1 MQRVIRDA
9 QATAEGMSALQAK
22 VALIQKHFPPTV
34 ASLFAI
40 PRMGSGDVLEWWTE
54 LGGQPTP
61 YADLNEDAQRRLL
74 ETYEARQTSLE
85 QLADEL
91 QKRGQPTVA
100 DDLRSLLGT
109 PELDKLYSLNG
120 EPLVVRWNQ
129 RPPRPIVPPVVPV
142 VPVVPPSRRGWWL
155 AAALLA
161 LLLLL
166 LALWLW
172 WFLHREPVVVV
183 PPVAPVAPVVTPAEK
198 PVEKPAEP
206 VPEPVVVPEPVPVP
220 EPTPEPVPE
229 PKPVPPPKPAP
240 EPKPVPPPKPAP
252 EPKPVPPPKPVVAAP
267 PPPPAPPPA
276 PTLDNF
282 ACRKNAP
289 AAQVP
294 QFVVVLDT
302 SGSMNLNIRSVKAD
316 EDWFYGGGDLN
327 KLLDPNRYMR
337 LTAKPSRMDVAKD
350 SLAGMINGLDPKID
364 TRLIT
369 FAGCERTPDRGVF
382 KFGDRPRLINGIRGL
397 APDDGTPLAD
407 SLAHAAS
414 TVDGR
419 NNDAVIVMFVDG
431 EDGCGQDVCAVSR
444 RIAREQPRLRVNVVK
459 IGAGGPS
466 RCIAENTG
474 GRVYNSTNAA
484 ELGSLLKQASKEV
497 SSSAKCD

>member
-9 QATAEGMSALQAK
+9 QATSEGMSALQAK

-74 ETYEARQTSLE
+74 ETYEVRQTSLG

-91 QKRGQPTVA
+91 QKRGQPTEA
-100 DDLRSLLGT
+100 DDLRSLLGA

-120 EPLVVRWNQ
+120 EPLVVRWNL
-129 RPPRPIVPPVVPV
+129 RPPKPIVPPVIPV
-142 VPVVPPSRRGWWL
+142 APIVPPSRRGWWI

-183 PPVAPVAPVVTPAEK
+183 PPVAPAAPVVTPAEK
-198 PVEKPAEP
+198 PVEKPVEP
-206 VPEPVVVPEPVPVP
+206 VPEPVVEPEPKPAPVP
-220 EPTPEPVPE
+220 EPAPEPV
-229 PKPVPPPKPAP
+229 P

-267 PPPPAPPPA
+267 PPPPPPPPV

-289 AAQVP
+289 PAEVP

-302 SGSMNLNIRSVKAD
+302 SGSMNLNIKSVKAD
-316 EDWFYGGGDLN
+316 EDWYFGGNDLN
-327 KLLDPNRYMR
+327 KLLDPDRTMR

-382 KFGDRPRLINGIRGL
+382 RFGDRPRLINGIRGL

-484 ELGSLLKQASKEV
+484 ELANQLKQASKEV
-497 SSSAKCD
+497 SSNTKCN

>member
-9 QATAEGMSALQAK
+9 QATSEGMSALQAK

-40 PRMGSGDVLEWWTE
+40 PRMGSGDVMEWWTE

-61 YADLNEDAQRRLL
+61 YADLNEDARRRLL
-74 ETYEARQTSLE
+74 ETYEVRQTSLG

-91 QKRGQPTVA
+91 QKRGQSTEA

-129 RPPRPIVPPVVPV
+129 RPPKPIVPPVVPV
-142 VPVVPPSRRGWWL
+142 APVLPPSRRGWWI

-172 WFLHREPVVVV
+172 WFLHREPVVVA
-183 PPVAPVAPVVTPAEK
+183 PPVAPVAPVVAPVEK
-198 PVEKPAEP
+198 PVEPAPAPVVEPEPKP
-206 VPEPVVVPEPVPVP
+206 VPAPEPK
-220 EPTPEPVPE
+220 PEPVPE

-240 EPKPVPPPKPAP
+240 APAP
-252 EPKPVPPPKPVVAAP
+252 EPKPTPPPKPAPPPKPVVAAP
-267 PPPPAPPPA
+267 PPT

-282 ACRKNAP
+282 ACRKTAP
-289 AAQVP
+289 KSEVP

-302 SGSMNLNIRSVKAD
+302 SGSMDLNIKSVKAD
-316 EDWFYGGGDLN
+316 EDWFYGPDIN
-327 KLLDPNRYMR
+327 KLLDPNRTMR
-337 LTAKPSRMDVAKD
+337 LTARPSRMDIAKD

-369 FAGCERTPDRGVF
+369 FAGCERTPDQGLF

-397 APDDGTPLAD
+397 VPDDGTPLAD

-484 ELGSLLKQASKEV
+484 ELGNLLKQASKEV
-497 SSSAKCD
+497 SSSTKCD

>member
-9 QATAEGMSALQAK
+9 HATSEGMSALQAK

-74 ETYEARQTSLE
+74 ETYEVRQTSLG

-91 QKRGQPTVA
+91 QRRGQPTEA
-100 DDLRSLLGT
+100 EDLRSLLGT

-129 RPPRPIVPPVVPV
+129 RPPKPIVPPV
-142 VPVVPPSRRGWWL
+142 VPVVPPSRRGWWI

-183 PPVAPVAPVVTPAEK
+183 PPVAPVAPVVTPVEK
-198 PVEKPAEP
+198 PVEP
-206 VPEPVVVPEPVPVP
+206 VPEPVVEPEPEAKPAPVP

-240 EPKPVPPPKPAP
+240 EPKPVPPPKP
-252 EPKPVPPPKPVVAAP
+252 VVA
-267 PPPPAPPPA
+267 APPPA

-289 AAQVP
+289 NAEIP

-302 SGSMNLNIRSVKAD
+302 SGSMNLNIKSVKAD
-316 EDWFYGGGDLN
+316 EDWYFGSDLN
-327 KLLDPNRYMR
+327 KLLDPNRTMR

-350 SLAGMINGLDPKID
+350 SLASMINGLDPKID

-397 APDDGTPLAD
+397 VPDDGTPLAD
-407 SLAHAAS
+407 SLARAAS

-484 ELGSLLKQASKEV
+484 ELSNQLKQASKEV
-497 SSSAKCD
+497 SSSAKCN

>member
-9 QATAEGMSALQAK
+9 HATSEGMSALQAK

-54 LGGQPTP
+54 LGGQPTL

-74 ETYEARQTSLE
+74 ETYEVRQTSLG

-91 QKRGQPTVA
+91 QKRGQPTEA
-100 DDLRSLLGT
+100 EDLRSLLGT

-129 RPPRPIVPPVVPV
+129 RPPKPIVPPV
-142 VPVVPPSRRGWWL
+142 VPVVPPSRRGWWI

-183 PPVAPVAPVVTPAEK
+183 PPVAPVAPVVTPVEK
-198 PVEKPAEP
+198 PVEP
-206 VPEPVVVPEPVPVP
+206 VPEPVVEPEPEAKPAPVP

-240 EPKPVPPPKPAP
+240 EPKPVPPPKP
-252 EPKPVPPPKPVVAAP
+252 VVA
-267 PPPPAPPPA
+267 APPPA

-289 AAQVP
+289 NAEIP

-302 SGSMNLNIRSVKAD
+302 SGSMNLNIKSVKAD
-316 EDWFYGGGDLN
+316 EDWYFGSDLN
-327 KLLDPNRYMR
+327 KLLDPNRTMR

-350 SLAGMINGLDPKID
+350 SLASMINGLDPKID

-397 APDDGTPLAD
+397 VPDDGTPLAD
-407 SLAHAAS
+407 SLARAAS

-484 ELGSLLKQASKEV
+484 ELSNQLKQASKEV
-497 SSSAKCD
+497 SSSAKCN

>member
-9 QATAEGMSALQAK
+9 HATSEGMSALQAK

-54 LGGQPTP
+54 LGGQPTL

-74 ETYEARQTSLE
+74 ETYEVRQTSLG

-91 QKRGQPTVA
+91 QKRGQPTEA
-100 DDLRSLLGT
+100 EDLRSLLGT

-129 RPPRPIVPPVVPV
+129 RPPKPIVPPV
-142 VPVVPPSRRGWWL
+142 VPVVPPSRRGWWI

-183 PPVAPVAPVVTPAEK
+183 PPVAPVAPVVTPVEK
-198 PVEKPAEP
+198 PVEP
-206 VPEPVVVPEPVPVP
+206 VPEPVVEPEPEAKPAPVP

-229 PKPVPPPKPAP
+229 PKPV
-240 EPKPVPPPKPAP
+240 PAP

-267 PPPPAPPPA
+267 PPA

-289 AAQVP
+289 NAEIP

-302 SGSMNLNIRSVKAD
+302 SGSMNLNIKSVKAD
-316 EDWFYGGGDLN
+316 EDWYFGSDLN
-327 KLLDPNRYMR
+327 KLLDPNRTMR

-350 SLAGMINGLDPKID
+350 SLASMINGLDPKID

-397 APDDGTPLAD
+397 VPDDGTPLAD
-407 SLAHAAS
+407 SLARAAS

-484 ELGSLLKQASKEV
+484 ELSNQLKQASKEV
-497 SSSAKCD
+497 SSSAKCN

>member
-1 MQRVIRDA
+1 
-9 QATAEGMSALQAK
+9 
-22 VALIQKHFPPTV
+22 
-34 ASLFAI
+34 
-40 PRMGSGDVLEWWTE
+40 
-54 LGGQPTP
+54 
-61 YADLNEDAQRRLL
+61 LL
-74 ETYEARQTSLE
+74 ETYEVRQTSLG

-91 QKRGQPTVA
+91 QRRGQPTEA
-100 DDLRSLLGT
+100 EDLRSLLGT

-129 RPPRPIVPPVVPV
+129 RPPKPIVPPV
-142 VPVVPPSRRGWWL
+142 VPVVPPSRRGWWI

-183 PPVAPVAPVVTPAEK
+183 PPVAPVAPVVTPVEK
-198 PVEKPAEP
+198 PVEP
-206 VPEPVVVPEPVPVP
+206 VPEPVVEPEPEPEAKPAPVP

-240 EPKPVPPPKPAP
+240 EPKPVPPPKP
-252 EPKPVPPPKPVVAAP
+252 VVA
-267 PPPPAPPPA
+267 APPPA

-289 AAQVP
+289 NAEIP

-302 SGSMNLNIRSVKAD
+302 SGSMNLNIKSVKAD
-316 EDWFYGGGDLN
+316 EDWYFGSDLN
-327 KLLDPNRYMR
+327 KLLDPNRTMR

-350 SLAGMINGLDPKID
+350 SLASMINGLDPKID

-397 APDDGTPLAD
+397 VPDDGTPLAD
-407 SLAHAAS
+407 SLARAAS

-484 ELGSLLKQASKEV
+484 ELSNQLKQASKEV
-497 SSSAKCD
+497 SSSAKCN

>member
-9 QATAEGMSALQAK
+9 HATSEGMSALQAK

-74 ETYEARQTSLE
+74 ETYEVRQTSLG

-91 QKRGQPTVA
+91 QKRGQPTEA
-100 DDLRSLLGT
+100 EDLRSLLGT

-129 RPPRPIVPPVVPV
+129 RPPKPIVPPVPPV
-142 VPVVPPSRRGWWL
+142 VPVVPPSRRGWWI

-183 PPVAPVAPVVTPAEK
+183 PPVAPVAPVVTPVEK
-198 PVEKPAEP
+198 PVEP
-206 VPEPVVVPEPVPVP
+206 VPEPVVEPEP
-220 EPTPEPVPE
+220 EA
-229 PKPVPPPKPAP
+229 KPAPVP

-267 PPPPAPPPA
+267 PPA

-289 AAQVP
+289 NAEIP

-302 SGSMNLNIRSVKAD
+302 SGSMNLNIKSVKAD
-316 EDWFYGGGDLN
+316 EDWYFGSDLN
-327 KLLDPNRYMR
+327 KLLDPNRTMR

-350 SLAGMINGLDPKID
+350 SLASMINGLDPKID

-397 APDDGTPLAD
+397 VPDDGTPLAD
-407 SLAHAAS
+407 SLARAAS

-484 ELGSLLKQASKEV
+484 ELSNQLKQASKEV
-497 SSSAKCD
+497 SSSAKCN

>member
-9 QATAEGMSALQAK
+9 HATSEGMSALQAK

-74 ETYEARQTSLE
+74 ETYEVRQTSLG

-91 QKRGQPTVA
+91 QKRGQPTEA
-100 DDLRSLLGT
+100 EDLRSLLGT

-129 RPPRPIVPPVVPV
+129 RPPKPIVPPV
-142 VPVVPPSRRGWWL
+142 VPVVPPSRRGWWI

-183 PPVAPVAPVVTPAEK
+183 PPVAPVAPVVTPVEK
-198 PVEKPAEP
+198 PVEP
-206 VPEPVVVPEPVPVP
+206 VPEPVVEPEPEAKPAPVP

-229 PKPVPPPKPAP
+229 PKPV
-240 EPKPVPPPKPAP
+240 PAP

-267 PPPPAPPPA
+267 PPA

-289 AAQVP
+289 NAEIP

-302 SGSMNLNIRSVKAD
+302 SGSMNLNIKSVKAD
-316 EDWFYGGGDLN
+316 EDWYFGSDLN
-327 KLLDPNRYMR
+327 KLLDPNRTMR

-350 SLAGMINGLDPKID
+350 SLASMINGLDPKID

-397 APDDGTPLAD
+397 VPDDGTPLAD
-407 SLAHAAS
+407 SLARAAS

-484 ELGSLLKQASKEV
+484 ELSNQLKQASKEV
-497 SSSAKCD
+497 SSSAKCN

>member
-9 QATAEGMSALQAK
+9 HATPEGMSALQAK
-22 VALIQKHFPPTV
+22 VALIQKHFPPTT

-61 YADLNEDAQRRLL
+61 YAELNEDAQRRLL
-74 ETYEARQTSLE
+74 QTYEVRQTALE

-91 QKRGQPTVA
+91 QKRGQPSVA
-100 DDLRSLLGT
+100 DDLRSLLGS

-129 RPPRPIVPPVVPV
+129 RPPRPIVPPVVPPV
-142 VPVVPPSRRGWWL
+142 PLAPVVPPSRRGWWI

-172 WFLHREPVVVV
+172 WFLHREPVVVAV
-183 PPVAPVAPVVTPAEK
+183 PPAAPIAAPVEQPV
-198 PVEKPAEP
+198 EP
-206 VPEPVVVPEPVPVP
+206 VPEPVVEPEPVPEPEPEPEPVPVP
-220 EPTPEPVPE
+220 EPAPV
-229 PKPVPPPKPAP
+229 A
-240 EPKPVPPPKPAP
+240 
-252 EPKPVPPPKPVVAAP
+252 PPKPVVVAP
-267 PPPPAPPPA
+267 PP

-282 ACRKNAP
+282 ACRKKAPNAV
-289 AAQVP
+289 VP

-302 SGSMNLNIRSVKAD
+302 SGSMELNIKAVKAD
-316 EDWFYGGGDLN
+316 EDWFFGNNLN
-327 KLLDPNRYMR
+327 KYMDPNRT
-337 LTAKPSRMDVAKD
+337 LQIFEKPSRMNVAQD
-350 SLAGMINGLDPKID
+350 SLAGMINALDPKID

-369 FAGCERTPDRGVF
+369 FAGCESTPDQGVF
-382 KFGDRPRLINGIRGL
+382 KFGDRQRLINGIRGL
-397 APDDGTPLAD
+397 VPNEGTPLAD
-407 SLAHAAS
+407 SLAKAAS

-431 EDGCGQDVCAVSR
+431 EDGCQKDVCAVSR
-444 RIAREQPRLRVNVVK
+444 RIAQEQPRLRVNVVN

-466 RCIAENTG
+466 QCIAKNTG
-474 GRVYNSTNAA
+474 GRVYSSTNAA
-484 ELGSLLKQASKEV
+484 ELAKQLKLASKEV
-497 SSSAKCD
+497 SSNAKCN

>member
-9 QATAEGMSALQAK
+9 QATPEGMSALQAK

-74 ETYEARQTSLE
+74 ETYEVRQTSLG

-91 QKRGQPTVA
+91 QRRGQPTEA
-100 DDLRSLLGT
+100 EDLRSLLGT

-129 RPPRPIVPPVVPV
+129 RPPKPIVPPVVPL
-142 VPVVPPSRRGWWL
+142 VPVVPPSRRGWWI

-172 WFLHREPVVVV
+172 WFLHREPVVVA

-198 PVEKPAEP
+198 PVEP
-206 VPEPVVVPEPVPVP
+206 VPEPVVEPEPAP
-220 EPTPEPVPE
+220 EPEPVPE
-229 PKPVPPPKPAP
+229 PAPVPA
-240 EPKPVPPPKPAP
+240 
-252 EPKPVPPPKPVVAAP
+252 PKPVPPPKPVVAAP
-267 PPPPAPPPA
+267 PPPPPPPPA
-276 PTLDNF
+276 PTLDNY
-282 ACRKNAP
+282 ACRKKAP
-289 AAQVP
+289 DAVPP

-302 SGSMNLNIRSVKAD
+302 SGSMDLNIKSVKAD
-316 EDWFYGGGDLN
+316 EDWFFGNEMN
-327 KLLDPNRYMR
+327 KYLDPNRTMQIF
-337 LTAKPSRMDVAKD
+337 AKPSRMDVAKD
-350 SLAGMINGLDPKID
+350 SLAGMINGLDPKIN

-369 FAGCERTPDRGVF
+369 FAGCERTPDQGVF
-382 KFGDRPRLINGIRGL
+382 KFGDRQRLINGIRGL
-397 APDDGTPLAD
+397 VPDDGTPLAD
-407 SLAHAAS
+407 SLAYAAS

-431 EDGCGQDVCAVSR
+431 EDGCQKDACAVSR
-444 RIAREQPRLRVNVVK
+444 RIAKEQPRLRVNVVK

-484 ELGSLLKQASKEV
+484 ELGSQLKQATKEV
-497 SSSAKCD
+497 SSNAKCN

>member
-1 MQRVIRDA
+1 MQRVFRDA
-9 QATAEGMSALQAK
+9 QATSEGMSALQAK

-74 ETYEARQTSLE
+74 QTYEVRQAALE
-85 QLADEL
+85 RLADEL
-91 QKRGQPTVA
+91 QQRGQPTVA

-129 RPPRPIVPPVVPV
+129 RPPKPIVPPVPV
-142 VPVVPPSRRGWWL
+142 VPVVPPSRRGWWI

-172 WFLHREPVVVV
+172 WYLHREPVVVA
-183 PPVAPVAPVVTPAEK
+183 PPVAPVPPVVA
-198 PVEKPAEP
+198 PVEKPVEP
-206 VPEPVVVPEPVPVP
+206 VPEPVVKPEPEPAPVPEPAPEPVPVP
-220 EPTPEPVPE
+220 EP
-229 PKPVPPPKPAP
+229 KPTPPPKPAP
-240 EPKPVPPPKPAP
+240 EPKPVPPPKPAPAP

-267 PPPPAPPPA
+267 PPA

-282 ACRKNAP
+282 ACRKDAP
-289 AAQVP
+289 KSETP

-302 SGSMNLNIRSVKAD
+302 SGSMNLNIKAVKAD
-316 EDWFYGGGDLN
+316 EDWFYGSDLN
-327 KLLDPNRYMR
+327 KLLDPNRTMR
-337 LTAKPSRMDVAKD
+337 LTARPTRMDVAKD

-369 FAGCERTPDRGVF
+369 FAGCERTPDQGMFR
-382 KFGDRPRLINGIRGL
+382 FGDRPRLINGIRSL
-397 APDDGTPLAD
+397 VPDDGTPLAD
-407 SLAHAAS
+407 SLAYAAS
-414 TVDGR
+414 KVDGR

-431 EDGCGQDVCAVSR
+431 EDGCRQDVCAVSR

-474 GRVYNSTNAA
+474 GRVYNSTNAG
-484 ELGSLLKQASKEV
+484 ELGNLLKQAAKEV
-497 SSSAKCD
+497 SSNAKCN